1 MLIEINTLP
10 TEIQQQISKIEQGE
24 SVSFSKNG
32 KIFANLNAI
41 TNPATTKV
49 SAYDLLMSFDYPEG
63 LADIDLEISDSPIPT
78 KESMEIFD

>member
-10 TEIQQQISKIEQGE
+10 IEIQQQINKIEQGE

-32 KIFANLNAI
+32 KVFANLNAI
-41 TNPATTKV
+41 TNPAKPKL

-63 LADIDLEISDSPIPT
+63 LADIDFEIPESPMPSR
-78 KESMEIFD
+78 ESMEIFD